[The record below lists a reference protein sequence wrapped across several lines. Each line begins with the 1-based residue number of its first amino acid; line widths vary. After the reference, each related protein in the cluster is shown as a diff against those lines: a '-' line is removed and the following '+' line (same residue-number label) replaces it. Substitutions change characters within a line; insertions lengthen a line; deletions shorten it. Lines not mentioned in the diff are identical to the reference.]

1 MLDVRNHSAA
11 EAASAETRS
20 QSGRKVGEARVA
32 QVGGISRDGW
42 DGSQG
47 VREWDI
53 SAGCGPIPQIGSP
66 NLAIVQLSDSIYFRI
81 ELLHLR

>member
-42 DGSQG
+42 D
-47 VREWDI
+47 I
-53 SAGCGPIPQIGSP
+53 SGCEPIPQIDSP
-66 NLAIVQLSDSIYFRI
+66 NLAIVQL
-81 ELLHLR
+81 